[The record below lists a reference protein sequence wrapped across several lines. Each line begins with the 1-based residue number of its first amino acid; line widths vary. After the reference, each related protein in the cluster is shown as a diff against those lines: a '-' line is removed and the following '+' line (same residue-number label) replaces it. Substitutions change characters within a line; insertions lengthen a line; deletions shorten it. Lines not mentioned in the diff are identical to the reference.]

1 MDKEDLK
8 QLTDDD
14 NFISGIYNYCDR
26 WCERCPVTERC
37 MNFTMGQRHFP
48 DEESRDIENQ
58 AFWES
63 MDSMFSATIDL
74 LREMA
79 EEQGID
85 LDAVSDE
92 EMATVEEAERREK
105 ERVAAHALSE
115 ASKSYVGLAD
125 QWFDASEPIF
135 EKKRGDLIDLVRLNI
150 PGADPEAEA
159 IALSDAVEVIRWYQ
173 HSIHVKLMRSLHSQ
187 TEDDWFDR
195 EGFPRDSDGSAKI
208 ALIAIDRSIAAWG
221 ALLRAFPQQ
230 ETEILQILAYLDQ
243 LRQDAEREFP
253 QARAFVRPGFDEEEP
268 QLDPEVFG
276 DFLCGA

>member
-8 QLTDDD
+8 QLADDD
-14 NFISGIYNYCDR
+14 NYISGIYNYCDR
-26 WCERCPVTERC
+26 WCERCPFTARC
-37 MNFTMGQRHFP
+37 MNFAMGQRHFP

-74 LREMA
+74 LKEMA

-85 LDAVSDE
+85 LESISDE
-92 EMATVEEAERREK
+92 DLAAVEEAEQRET

-115 ASKSYVGLAD
+115 ASKSYVDLVD
-125 QWFDASEPIF
+125 QWFNASEPIF

-173 HSIHVKLMRSLHSQ
+173 YFIHVKLMRSLHSQ
-187 TEDDWFDR
+187 AEDDWFDR
-195 EGFPRDSDGSAKI
+195 EGLPRDSDGSAKI

-221 ALLRAFPQQ
+221 ALLSSFPQQ
-230 ETEILQILAYLDQ
+230 ETEFLRILAHLDQ
-243 LRQDAEREFP
+243 LRIDVEGEFL
-253 QARAFVRPGFDEEEP
+253 QARTFLRPGFDEVEP
-268 QLDPEVFG
+268 QLDPDVFG
-276 DFLCGA
+276 DF

>member
-8 QLTDDD
+8 RLADDD
-14 NFISGIYNYCDR
+14 NNIPGIYNYCDR
-26 WCERCPVTERC
+26 WCERCPFTSRC
-37 MNFTMGQRHFP
+37 LNYAMGLKHFP
-48 DEESRDIENQ
+48 DEESHDIENE

-63 MDSMFSATIDL
+63 LESMFSATLAL

-85 LDAVSDE
+85 LEAISDE
-92 EMATVEEAERREK
+92 EMEAIEKAEQREQ
-105 ERVAAHALSE
+105 ERVVAHELSE
-115 ASKSYVGLAD
+115 RSKSYIEMVD
-125 QWFDASEPIF
+125 QWFDAADSVF
-135 EKKRGDLIDLVRLNI
+135 EKKRDDLIALVRLNI

-173 HSIHVKLMRSLHSQ
+173 FFIHVKLMRALHSQ
-187 TEDDWFDR
+187 AEDEWFDQ

-221 ALLRAFPQQ
+221 VLLRAFPKQ
-230 ETEILQILAYLDQ
+230 ETEILQILAYLDR

-253 QARAFVRPGFDEEEP
+253 RARAFVRPGFDEEEP
-268 QLDPEVFG
+268 LLDPDVFG
-276 DFLCGA
+276 DL

>member
-8 QLTDDD
+8 QLADDD

-26 WCERCPVTERC
+26 WCERCPFTARC
-37 MNFTMGQRHFP
+37 MNFAMGQRHFP

-74 LREMA
+74 LKEMA
-79 EEQGID
+79 QEQGID
-85 LDAVSDE
+85 LESVSDE
-92 EMATVEEAERREK
+92 ELATVEKAERRET

-125 QWFDASEPIF
+125 QWFDASEPVF

-159 IALSDAVEVIRWYQ
+159 IVLSDAVEVIRWYQ
-173 HSIHVKLMRSLHSQ
+173 HFIHVKLMRSLHSQ
-187 TEDDWFDR
+187 AKDDWFDQ
-195 EGFPRDSDGSAKI
+195 EDFPRDSDGSAKI

-230 ETEILQILAYLDQ
+230 ETEILQILAYLDR
-243 LRQDAEREFP
+243 LRRDAESEFP
-253 QARAFVRPGFDEEEP
+253 FARAFVRPGFDEEEP

-276 DFLCGA
+276 DF